1 VLAGIAEE
9 DWQKIHQIALEVHD
23 IENRLG
29 QVIALFEKQGYHIV
43 VEQDWSL
50 DETAK
55 TNHYIYAIRG
65 SRADL
70 KARQSEKALPKLPE
84 PILTASELRDFLN
97 KRLPDYMVPSAFVLL
112 ETLPLTP
119 NGKIDRQALPF
130 PDQSQLNQ
138 ANYVVPDNPTEK
150 LLATLFS
157 DVLRIEQIGVHDHF
171 FEMGGHSLLATRI
184 ISRVRETFQTDV
196 PISVLFDKPTVAT
209 LAAYIDS
216 LVPLKSL
223 ETLTVP
229 VGIENE
235 ALFNEVYTAPS
246 SITQESFWLF
256 EQLHPNTPTFNIPLA
271 YRLTGKLNFSLLEQT
286 LSEMV
291 RRHATLRTHFEV
303 TETGTPQQRIIPPV
317 PYSVK
322 VIDLRHE
329 KSETQ
334 QVINEEIRRPFDLG
348 QACLWRAT
356 VLRLDEQE
364 QILLLIFHHLI
375 TDGWTIGL
383 FIDELIALYAELS
396 GSHRSEYATRSVE
409 EGIPKLRLGTRQT
422 RQKTRHYRYTD
433 FCRWQEQWLQS
444 EQYQSQMAYWQSQ
457 LKGPLPIL
465 ELPTDYPRP
474 PVQTYQGTRQPIII
488 SPSLTT
494 ALNQFSHQQ
503 AVTLFMTLLAA
514 FKTLLYRYTGQTDLS
529 VGTAAAGRQGIEWE
543 NVMGLFIN
551 NLVLRTT
558 LSGQTPFV
566 SFLSQVREVA
576 LAAYNHQDLPFKNLI
591 DSLHPERDL
600 SHNLLFQTFFLLQNF
615 DFPEL
620 KLDGLT
626 TTPLNVN
633 TGTVKFD
640 LTLELYEKAEG
651 LTGWFEYNTA
661 LFSAATMQRM
671 VGHFQTL
678 LESIIAAPETSLSTL
693 RILTEAER
701 HFVVRSDVHICPT
714 NVFTEFAKA
723 DIEQSI
729 PERFEQQVRKYPD
742 HIAVQTKH
750 EALTYFSLNEHA
762 NQVAQTLLKECEG
775 GNIALLFEHEISMIV
790 GIFGV
795 LKAGLTY
802 IPLAPDLP
810 TQRLIYILQDSQASV
825 LLTNNLNWKLAQEL
839 RSDVLSVINI
849 DEPNPQQEKIR
860 LFRQSTV
867 LPDTLAYILYTSGST
882 GQPKGVMQNH
892 RNVLHFI
899 RNYTN
904 KLHINAEDKLTLF
917 SAYSFDAAVMDIFG
931 ALLNGATL
939 YPINIREDSLA
950 NPVKEFIK
958 KQEMTIYHSTPTVY
972 RHFISTLM
980 EDDRFPKL
988 RLIVLGG
995 EEVYKSDVD
1004 LYKQFFSENCIFING
1019 LGPTEST
1026 VSLQYF
1032 IDKQTSNP
1040 QQTVPVGYPVDDTD
1054 VLLLN
1059 KAGEETELYGE
1070 IALKSAYVALGY
1082 WQKPKITQAAFLSD
1096 GKRRLYRT
1104 GDMGRLRTDGCLEFV
1119 GRKDAQIKLRG
1130 YRIELGE
1137 IETILDQHVAVQE
1150 SLVIVWED
1158 SSDLKRLVAY
1168 VVPSSPQEEL
1178 GEELRRFLKDKLPNY
1193 MVPSAFVILDKI
1205 PLLPNGKVDRRHLPI
1220 PEIDKTR
1227 YCAPRN
1233 ALEQQLTK
1241 IWEKVLGIS
1250 PIGIHD
1256 NFFDIG
1262 GHSLLAVK
1270 LLSRIEKHFEKY
1282 LPLITLF
1289 QAPTI
1294 GQLAAFLKG
1303 EGPADGRM
1311 LEVIQSHGTRFP
1323 FFFIGSTNYA
1333 RALAPVLGDN
1343 QPVYGLNIFGLL
1355 PSDGP
1360 IPSLD
1365 VKSIAKQYCR
1375 EIRTVQAYGPYYLGG
1390 YCADAKVAF
1399 EIAQQLHTEGQ
1410 KVAFLAF
1417 IDVVWQPQ
1425 SSYFNIIHRHW
1436 HNFLEIGFGYL
1447 SHKIRQRFNYIKT
1460 FLKLSLSKRVE
1471 TFYRYT
1477 RKKSP
1482 RQLQDMQFINCFY
1495 AALNNYEPQ
1504 PYLGHI
1510 TLFLSR
1516 DWRLKHSTVLFQL
1529 VRGGVDIYEVAGYH
1543 DNLFD
1548 TPQVEILG
1556 EQLKRCLEKSSF

>member
-1 VLAGIAEE
+1 LLALLKRIGK
-9 DWQKIHQIALEVHD
+9 KIHQIALEVHD
-23 IENRLG
+23 IENRLE

-55 TNHYIYAIRG
+55 TNYYIYAIRG

-84 PILTASELRDFLN
+84 PILTTNELRDFLN
-97 KRLPDYMVPSAFVLL
+97 KHLPDYMVPSAFVLL
-112 ETLPLTP
+112 ETLPLSP
-119 NGKIDRQALPF
+119 NGKIDRQAMPF

-150 LLATLFS
+150 LLTTLFS

-171 FEMGGHSLLATRI
+171 FELGGHSLLATRI
-184 ISRVRETFQTDV
+184 ISRMRETFQTDV

-223 ETLTVP
+223 ESLTVP

-271 YRLTGKLNFSLLEQT
+271 YRLTGKLHFSLLEQS

-291 RRHATLRTHFEV
+291 HRHATLRTHFEV
-303 TETGTPQQRIIPPV
+303 TKTGLPLQRIIPPV

-356 VLRLDEQE
+356 VLRLDEEE

-375 TDGWTIGL
+375 TDGWSIGL

-396 GSHRSEYATRSVE
+396 GSHCSEYAPRSVE
-409 EGIPKLRLGTRQT
+409 EGIPKRSLGTRQT
-422 RQKTRHYRYTD
+422 RQQNLETRHYQYSN
-433 FCRWQEQWLQS
+433 FCRWQKQWLQS

-474 PVQTYQGTRQPIII
+474 PVQTYQGARQPIII

-503 AVTLFMTLLAA
+503 GVTLFMTLLAA

-576 LAAYNHQDLPFKNLI
+576 LTAYNHQDLPFKNLI

-904 KLHINAEDKLTLF
+904 KLHINAEDKI
-917 SAYSFDAAVMDIFG
+917 D
-931 ALLNGATL
+931 
-939 YPINIREDSLA
+939 
-950 NPVKEFIK
+950 
-958 KQEMTIYHSTPTVY
+958 
-972 RHFISTLM
+972 
-980 EDDRFPKL
+980 
-988 RLIVLGG
+988 IVL
-995 EEVYKSDVD
+995 
-1004 LYKQFFSENCIFING
+1004 CI
-1019 LGPTEST
+1019 
-1026 VSLQYF
+1026 
-1032 IDKQTSNP
+1032 
-1040 QQTVPVGYPVDDTD
+1040 
-1054 VLLLN
+1054 
-1059 KAGEETELYGE
+1059 
-1070 IALKSAYVALGY
+1070 
-1082 WQKPKITQAAFLSD
+1082 
-1096 GKRRLYRT
+1096 
-1104 GDMGRLRTDGCLEFV
+1104 
-1119 GRKDAQIKLRG
+1119 
-1130 YRIELGE
+1130 
-1137 IETILDQHVAVQE
+1137 
-1150 SLVIVWED
+1150 
-1158 SSDLKRLVAY
+1158 
-1168 VVPSSPQEEL
+1168 
-1178 GEELRRFLKDKLPNY
+1178 
-1193 MVPSAFVILDKI
+1193 
-1205 PLLPNGKVDRRHLPI
+1205 
-1220 PEIDKTR
+1220 
-1227 YCAPRN
+1227 
-1233 ALEQQLTK
+1233 
-1241 IWEKVLGIS
+1241 
-1250 PIGIHD
+1250 
-1256 NFFDIG
+1256 
-1262 GHSLLAVK
+1262 
-1270 LLSRIEKHFEKY
+1270 
-1282 LPLITLF
+1282 
-1289 QAPTI
+1289 
-1294 GQLAAFLKG
+1294 
-1303 EGPADGRM
+1303 
-1311 LEVIQSHGTRFP
+1311 
-1323 FFFIGSTNYA
+1323 
-1333 RALAPVLGDN
+1333 
-1343 QPVYGLNIFGLL
+1343 
-1355 PSDGP
+1355 
-1360 IPSLD
+1360 
-1365 VKSIAKQYCR
+1365 
-1375 EIRTVQAYGPYYLGG
+1375 
-1390 YCADAKVAF
+1390 
-1399 EIAQQLHTEGQ
+1399 
-1410 KVAFLAF
+1410 
-1417 IDVVWQPQ
+1417 
-1425 SSYFNIIHRHW
+1425 
-1436 HNFLEIGFGYL
+1436 
-1447 SHKIRQRFNYIKT
+1447 
-1460 FLKLSLSKRVE
+1460 
-1471 TFYRYT
+1471 
-1477 RKKSP
+1477 
-1482 RQLQDMQFINCFY
+1482 
-1495 AALNNYEPQ
+1495 
-1504 PYLGHI
+1504 
-1510 TLFLSR
+1510 
-1516 DWRLKHSTVLFQL
+1516 
-1529 VRGGVDIYEVAGYH
+1529 
-1543 DNLFD
+1543 
-1548 TPQVEILG
+1548 
-1556 EQLKRCLEKSSF
+1556 